1 MRRFRFQ
8 HAAAVVLGAAL
19 LCTLGPANLVEKV
32 HGQATNQAGA
42 LQGTVTDPTGAVVAN
57 AKVVVTNQSTGT
69 QRTVTTSA
77 SGFYS
82 TEALEP
88 GPYTIHIEAA
98 GFSGAN
104 IKLIV
109 QVGQTA
115 NGSTKLG
122 VQGTVT
128 EVQVEDTAAQVDTSS
143 STVEGVLNRQ
153 EIESLPV
160 NGRNFL
166 DMAQLQPGVQIQDG
180 TSFDP
185 TKNGFSSISFGGRFG
200 RTARITL
207 DGIDISDENVGTT
220 TQNISEDAIQEFQI
234 AESSLDISTSLTSSG
249 SVNVVSRTGSNKL
262 HGDGFYNFRDQRA
275 GDAEPTGYTPV
286 PGVVADYMQRNNQ
299 GGALGGPFK
308 KDKLFFFGQYEHFRQ
323 NVFNSVIFGGP
334 LASVD
339 GGYPVKFRE
348 TMTMGRLDWN
358 GPHDMHVFGRWTYNN
373 NSDVAAFGGSNY
385 SPFLNRDNTPGY
397 GFGVDYASGKF
408 THSFRAGYFK
418 FANHIT
424 DATTGSGIYNPTP
437 GINLVINP
445 FGFSSGANLLAPQA
459 TIQSNKQ
466 FKYDGSW
473 VKGSHTLRYGAGI
486 NHMLGGGYASFF
498 GLAPQV
504 AVNATCAVLAA
515 AEAGPF
521 PALGSTA
528 LQQTSDGCG
537 GTYGAA
543 TNPANYP
550 TGGGGNNSVT
560 FGNGEGFFTEV
571 PQFGFPGGGQGDWR
585 FTAYFSDTWKI
596 KNLTVNFGLR
606 YVRDTGRDDAD
617 LPALPILDQVVPG
630 LGDRT
635 SQPNLNFGPQAGF
648 AYDLKGNGKTVIRA
662 GAGVYY
668 ENNVWNNVLF
678 DRPPKLAQGLFFSTN
693 AFCPSGQPWC
703 GQAVGSV
710 YQQVASAQTAFQTAT
725 KAAGPQAN
733 PTYIGNDMAVPSGFG
748 LEIFSPNYKSPNSYQ
763 MNVGVQHQLRQG
775 LVLTTDYV
783 RSVGTHFILGQ
794 DVNHVGDARY
804 LDVANAQL
812 AISSTLSKCGVS
824 SIDAAIQ
831 ACPGLHPA
839 SSTSPVGP
847 ATIFDFASNG
857 LDSENVLGGGLPGAG
872 AAFSGHNENWGQVSV
887 LYPSGRSVYNAL
899 DVSLQGQLSH
909 LTRGLNNVNLQTSY
923 TYSHYDGTGTTTQ
936 GDADFGGN
944 AYDNNNPTAYFGPTS
959 LDRHHQFSVGITA
972 TTFGGVDF
980 STIAHLY
987 SSLPTNMFL
996 PVNGSADIFTDDWA
1010 GSGAQG
1016 DFPGGIGYFVPGTN
1030 VGSYGRKFNGSSV
1043 NRLISQYNNGYS
1055 GKLTPAGQ
1063 ALVTANLM
1071 TTTQLTGLGGVMESL
1086 AAAPVNQASNDILRT
1101 FDITLG
1107 RTIKVHGERF
1117 TVRPTFAAFN
1127 VLNAANYNN
1136 RTGNNGANVIN
1147 GEMNGQPGSPNGT
1160 AGHISEQNLRVSAG
1174 SGVFAEGS
1182 PRQVEYG
1189 LKIQF

>member
-1 MRRFRFQ
+1 MQRFKFPR
-8 HAAAVVLGAAL
+8 AAALALGAAML
-19 LCTLGPANLVEKV
+19 FTLGPANMLEKA

-42 LQGTVTDPTGAVVAN
+42 IQGTVTDPTGAVVPN
-57 AKVVVTNQSTGT
+57 AKVIVTNQGTGT

-88 GPYTIHIEAA
+88 GPYTIHIEAS
-98 GFSGAN
+98 GFSAATV
-104 IKLIV
+104 KLIV

-249 SVNVVSRTGSNKL
+249 SVNVVSRTGSNKF

-299 GGALGGPFK
+299 GGALGGPIK
-308 KDKLFFFGQYEHFRQ
+308 RDKLFFFGQYEHFRQ
-323 NVFNSVIFGGP
+323 NVFNAVTFGGP

-358 GPHDMHVFGRWTYNN
+358 GPHEMHVFGRWTYNN

-397 GFGVDYASGKF
+397 GFGVDYATGKF

-418 FANHIT
+418 FVNHIT

-437 GINLVINP
+437 GINLQVLT
-445 FGFSSGANLLAPQA
+445 FGFSSGANFLAPQA

-504 AVNATCAVLAA
+504 NITATCAVMAQ

-521 PALGSTA
+521 PALGSSA
-528 LQQTSDGCG
+528 LQATSDGCG

-550 TGGGGNNSVT
+550 VPAAGGSAVI
-560 FGNGEGFFTEV
+560 FGNGEGFFTEI

-585 FTAYFSDTWKI
+585 FTAYVSDTLKI
-596 KNLTVNFGLR
+596 KNLSVNVGLR

-617 LPALPILDQVVPG
+617 LPALPILNQLLPG

-635 SQPNLNFGPQAGF
+635 SQPNLNLGPQAGF

-662 GAGVYY
+662 GAGLYF

-678 DRPPKLAQGLFFSTN
+678 DRPPKLAQGLFFAT
-693 AFCPSGQPWC
+693 AAPCPGASWC
-703 GQAVGSV
+703 GASSVGNV
-710 YQQVASAQTAFQTAT
+710 YQQIAASQTSLQQST
-725 KAAGPQAN
+725 KAAGPQSN
-733 PTYIGNDMAVPSGFG
+733 PTYIGNAMAVSSATG
-748 LEIFSPNYKSPNSYQ
+748 LEIFSPNYKSPNSWQ
-763 MNVGVQHQLRQG
+763 MNFGVQRQLRQG
-775 LVLTTDYV
+775 LVISADYV
-783 RSVGTHFILGQ
+783 RSVGSHFIVGQ

-804 LDVANAQL
+804 LDVANGQA
-812 AISSTLSKCGVS
+812 AIAATLLKCGVGS
-824 SIDAAIQ
+824 VDAAIQ
-831 ACPGLHPA
+831 ACPGIHPA
-839 SSTSPVGP
+839 TSSSPVGP
-847 ATIFDFASNG
+847 ATMADFASNG
-857 LDSENVLGGGLPGAG
+857 LDSENAISGGFPGVG
-872 AAFSGHNENWGQVSV
+872 AAFAGQNENWGQVSV

-899 DVSLQGQLSH
+899 DISITGQLAH
-909 LTRGLNNVNLQTSY
+909 VTRGLNGVNLTSSY
-923 TYSHYDGTGTTTQ
+923 TYSHYNATGTTTQ

-944 AYDNNNPTAYFGPTS
+944 AFDNNNPTAYFGPTS
-959 LDRHHQFSVGITA
+959 LDRHHQFSIGLTA

-996 PVNGSADIFTDDWA
+996 PINGVADIFTSDWA

-1016 DFPGGIGYFVPGTN
+1016 DFPAGIGYFVPGST
-1030 VGSYGRKFNGSSV
+1030 VGSFGRKYNGASV
-1043 NRLISQYNNGYS
+1043 NRLISSYNNSYS

-1071 TTTQLTGLGGVMESL
+1071 SPAQLTALGGTMESL
-1086 AAAPVNQASNDILRT
+1086 GAAPSNQASNDILRT

-1107 RTIKVHGERF
+1107 RTIKVLGERL

-1136 RTGNNGANVIN
+1136 RTGNNGFNVIT
-1147 GEMNGQPGSPNGT
+1147 GELNGQPGTPNGT

>member
-1 MRRFRFQ
+1 MQRFRFSR
-8 HAAAVVLGAAL
+8 AAAFALGAAL
-19 LCTLGPANLVEKV
+19 LFTLGPINMLEKV

-42 LQGTVTDPTGAVVAN
+42 IQGTVTDPTGAVVPN
-57 AKVVVTNQSTGT
+57 AKVVVTNQGTGT

-88 GPYTIHIEAA
+88 GPYTIHIDAA
-98 GFSGAN
+98 GFSSAN

-299 GGALGGPFK
+299 GGALGGPIK
-308 KDKLFFFGQYEHFRQ
+308 RDKLFFFGQYEHFRQ
-323 NVFNSVIFGGP
+323 NVFNPVIFGGP

-348 TMTMGRLDWN
+348 TMTMGRIDWN
-358 GPHDMHVFGRWTYNN
+358 GPHEMHVFGRWNYNN

-418 FANHIT
+418 FVNHIT
-424 DATTGSGIYNPTP
+424 DATTNSGIYNPTP

-504 AVNATCAVLAA
+504 GVNATCAVLAA

-537 GTYGAA
+537 GIYGAA

-550 TGGGGNNSVT
+550 AGGGGSNSVV
-560 FGNGEGFFTEV
+560 FGNGEGFFTEI

-596 KNLTVNFGLR
+596 KNLSVNVGLR

-617 LPALPILDQVVPG
+617 LAPLPLLDQVLPG

-635 SQPNLNFGPQAGF
+635 SQPNLNLGPQAGF

-662 GAGVYY
+662 GAGLYF

-678 DRPPKLAQGLFFSTN
+678 DRPAKLTQGLFFGT
-693 AFCPSGQPWC
+693 AGFCPSGAGFC
-703 GQAVGSV
+703 GQPVGNV
-710 YQQVASAQTAFQTAT
+710 YQQIAAAQTSFQQAT
-725 KAAGPQAN
+725 QAAGPQSN
-733 PTYIGNDMAVPSGFG
+733 SEYIGNDMAVPSTLG
-748 LEIFSPNYKSPNSYQ
+748 LELFSPNYKSPNSWQ
-763 MNVGVQHQLRQG
+763 MNFGVQRQLRQG
-775 LVLTTDYV
+775 LVLSADYV
-783 RSVGTHFILGQ
+783 RSVGSHFIVGQ
-794 DVNHVGDARY
+794 DVNHLGDAHY
-804 LDVANAQL
+804 LDSANAQV
-812 AISSTLSKCGVS
+812 AIAKTLSQCGVS

-839 SSTSPVGP
+839 SSSSGVGA
-847 ATIFDFASNG
+847 ATIFDFAGNG
-857 LDSENVLGGGLPGAG
+857 LDSENVLGAGFPGAG
-872 AAFSGHNENWGQVSV
+872 AAFSGMNENWGQVLV
-887 LYPSGRSVYNAL
+887 LYPSGRSAYNAL
-899 DVSLQGQLSH
+899 DLSLQGQLAH
-909 LTRGLNNVNLQTSY
+909 VTTGLNNANLQVSY
-923 TYSHYDGTGTTTQ
+923 TFSHYDATGTTTQ

-944 AYDNNNPTAYFGPTS
+944 AYDNNNPNAYFGPTS
-959 LDRHHQFSVGITA
+959 LDRHHQFSIGLTA

-987 SSLPTNMFL
+987 SSLPTNMFM
-996 PVNGSADIFTDDWA
+996 PVNGAADIFTDDWN

-1016 DFPGGIGYFVPGTN
+1016 DFPGGIGYFVPGSN
-1030 VGSYGRKFNGSSV
+1030 VGSFGRKFNGASV
-1043 NRLISQYNNGYS
+1043 NRLISQYNSGYS

-1071 TTTQLTGLGGVMESL
+1071 TATQLTALGGVMEPL
-1086 AAAPVNQASNDILRT
+1086 ATAPVNQASNDILRT

-1107 RTIKVHGERF
+1107 RTIKIRGERV

-1160 AGHISEQNLRVSAG
+1160 AGHINEQNFRVSAG